1 MSNPLWGF
9 QRRSVLSLPQVT
21 QYWPLSEEGEG
32 EKGEEEER
40 GSGGRRKEGKRGGGG
55 GGRGGGRGK

>member
-1 MSNPLWGF
+1 MSSLLWGF

-32 EKGEEEER
+32 EKGEEEEER

-55 GGRGGGRGK
+55 GRGK